1 MKAILAYP
9 PDFIKGSPI
18 NSNYLLIYIPFL
30 PKILHNRLKFHQ
42 CRGTFSLTQLSG
54 FSTAVATFIYIVV
67 IVVTIRRYLK
77 LKYSKNKDML
87 TITVDPSVFQALDR
101 MTKEHRFAS
110 RSAITN
116 DLLRQALTAN
126 GVKLEA

>member
-1 MKAILAYP
+1 MLFKIFFDIHLTLEK
-9 PDFIKGSPI
+9 I
-18 NSNYLLIYIPFL
+18 YLIG
-30 PKILHNRLKFHQ
+30 LKFTSVEGRILVQ
-42 CRGTFSLTQLSG
+42 SSG
-54 FSTAVATFIYIVV
+54 FSIAVATFIYIVV
-67 IVVTIRRYLK
+67 IVVTIMRCLK

-87 TITVDPSVFQALDR
+87 TITVDPEVFQALDR
-101 MTKEHRFAS
+101 ITKEHRFAS